1 MTAADPAPPDNGA
14 PPSLARRM
22 AAFVYEGIL
31 LFGVLVMAAYLYGTL
46 TQQRHALQG
55 QAGLQAFLFVVLAI
69 YFVWFWSHG
78 GQTVALRAWH
88 IRLVTHDGRP
98 VTQRRALLRYLASWI
113 WFLPALASA
122 RVIGLDSPGP
132 IFALLTA
139 GVLVMPCWPE
149 PAETA
154 SSGMTPGA
162 APAWSPGG
170 CLCGGHNPAHDQRV
184 QGSHRHRPH
193 RAGQPPLGQRPALG
207 VLP

>member
-139 GVLVMPCWPE
+139 GVLVYALLARARRDGQFWHDAWCGTRLVTWRVPVRR
-149 PAETA
+149 AQ
-154 SSGMTPGA
+154 SGA
-162 APAWSPGG
+162 
-170 CLCGGHNPAHDQRV
+170 
-184 QGSHRHRPH
+184 
-193 RAGQPPLGQRPALG
+193 
-207 VLP
+207 